1 VKPDGSGPSAQGGDR
16 KISAPAADGDADTVS
31 THGELERALG
41 AVMAQRVREYR
52 KLMGL
57 SVAQLATLSGLS
69 KGMLSKMENA
79 QASPSLAALARLSAA
94 LSVPV
99 TAFFRGL
106 DEEGDVLLVKA
117 GQGIDINH
125 RGSRTGHRYQHLGSM
140 RQPHNR
146 MEPLLVTLVERS
158 EVFPLYQHPGSEL
171 LYVIAGTM
179 EYTYGNATYTLEPG
193 DTLQF
198 SGETT
203 HGPRRLVDVPVQF
216 LSVKAHGSPPLSE

>member
-1 VKPDGSGPSAQGGDR
+1 VEPDGAESVTAGG
-16 KISAPAADGDADTVS
+16 APEVGTPLADDQADTRS
-31 THGELERALG
+31 SPLELERALG
-41 AVMAQRVREYR
+41 TVMAQRVREYR

-79 QASPSLAALARLSAA
+79 QASPSLATLARLSAA

-106 DEEGDVLLVKA
+106 DEERDVLLVKA

-125 RGSRTGHRYQHLGSM
+125 RGSRTGHRYQQLGSM

-146 MEPLLVTLVERS
+146 MEPLLVTLVERA

-171 LYVIAGTM
+171 LYMTAGTM

-216 LSVKAHGSPPLSE
+216 LSVKAHGSPPPSD

>member
-1 VKPDGSGPSAQGGDR
+1 VAPDGSGSLPPGGGPG
-16 KISAPAADGDADTVS
+16 ISASEANEADTES
-31 THGELERALG
+31 TPLELERALG

-79 QASPSLAALARLSAA
+79 QASPSLATLARLSAA

-106 DEEGDVLLVKA
+106 DEERDVLLVKA

-216 LSVKAHGSPPLSE
+216 LSVKAHGSPPLSD